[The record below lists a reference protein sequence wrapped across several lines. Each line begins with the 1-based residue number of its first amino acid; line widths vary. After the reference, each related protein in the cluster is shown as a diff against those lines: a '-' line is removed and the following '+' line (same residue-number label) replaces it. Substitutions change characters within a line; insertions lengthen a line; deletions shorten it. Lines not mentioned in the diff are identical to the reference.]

1 VVAVDEHGN
10 VRALGPDPATFEE
23 SFLLADFEP
32 PAGATGASGEGACV
46 YGEARGSPSVWE
58 RMVLSDGI
66 GRAELAAAIGRLEA
80 LAAEHPSSKRL
91 LAELVRTSKAVA
103 STAARS
109 KKTAL
114 IAEHLRRLDAREVG
128 LAVAYLC
135 GEVPQGRL
143 GVGYS
148 TLADT
153 EVAPATESSL
163 TLSGLDERLSELAAC
178 KGGGSARRR
187 TELLGRL
194 FSASTEDE
202 QRFLRHLLVGELR
215 QGALEGVVVEA
226 VASAFEL
233 EPDRLRRAVMLNGE
247 LAQVAEA
254 VRKEGPSALDRF
266 GLVLFRPLSPMLAQ
280 SAANVGEAIDLGA
293 AVFEHKFDG
302 ARVQVH
308 KDADRVAVYTRSLH
322 EVSARVP
329 EVVELVKGLRARSV
343 VLDGEVLGMR
353 ADGRPEP
360 FQVTMRRFGRKDQ
373 TEALRQ
379 ELPLSAFF
387 FDVLHADGDDL
398 VDRPLTER
406 SETLAAIVPSASRV
420 PRLATGDGA
429 LAERFLADALALG
442 REGVVAKS
450 AGAPYEAGRRGAA
463 WLKIKPT
470 HTLDLVVLAAEWG
483 SGRRHGKLSNIHLG
497 ARDPATGSYV
507 VLGKTFKGMTDA
519 MLAWQTEQFL
529 KLALGREGHVV
540 HVRPELVVEVAFDGV
555 QTSTQYPG
563 GVALRFARVK
573 RYRTDKS
580 ANEADSIDSVR
591 RLLVPG
597 SSGSED

>member
-1 VVAVDEHGN
+1 V
-10 VRALGPDPATFEE
+10 
-23 SFLLADFEP
+23 
-32 PAGATGASGEGACV
+32 
-46 YGEARGSPSVWE
+46 
-58 RMVLSDGI
+58 
-66 GRAELAAAIGRLEA
+66 
-80 LAAEHPSSKRL
+80 

-103 STAARS
+103 TTAARS
-109 KKTAL
+109 EKTAL
-114 IAEHLRRLDAREVG
+114 IAELLRRLDARDVG

-153 EVAPATESSL
+153 EVAHASESSL
-163 TLSGLDERLSELAAC
+163 TLRALDERLSELAAC
-178 KGGGSARRR
+178 KGGGSAKRRS
-187 TELLGRL
+187 ELLGRL

-215 QGALEGVVVEA
+215 QGALEGVVLEA
-226 VASAFEL
+226 VASAFGVP
-233 EPDRLRRAVMLNGE
+233 PDRLRRAVMLNGD
-247 LAQVAEA
+247 LAQVAQA
-254 VRKEGPSALDRF
+254 VREEGSSALDRF
-266 GLVLFRPLSPMLAQ
+266 GLVLFRPLAPMLAQ
-280 SAANVGEAIDLGA
+280 SAANVGDAIETLGA
-293 AVFEHKFDG
+293 ALFEHKLDG

-308 KDADRVAVYTRSLH
+308 KDDDRVAVYTRSLH

-329 EVVELVKGLRARSV
+329 EVVELVKGLGARSV

-353 ADGRPEP
+353 SDGRPQP

-373 TEALRQ
+373 TEALQR

-398 VDRPLTER
+398 VDRPLGART
-406 SETLAAIVPSASRV
+406 ETLAALVPEASRV
-420 PRLATGDGA
+420 PQLTTADPA

-442 REGVVAKS
+442 REGVMAKS
-450 AGAPYEAGRRGAA
+450 TDAPYEAGRRGAA
-463 WLKIKPT
+463 WLKVKPA

-497 ARDPATGSYV
+497 ARDPATGAFV
-507 VLGKTFKGMTDA
+507 MLGKTFKGMTDA

-529 KLALGREGHVV
+529 KLALGREGHIV

-580 ANEADSIDSVR
+580 ASEADTIDSVQ
-591 RLLVPG
+591 RLLTPG
-597 SSGSED
+597 ATAPED

>member
-1 VVAVDEHGN
+1 
-10 VRALGPDPATFEE
+10 
-23 SFLLADFEP
+23 
-32 PAGATGASGEGACV
+32 
-46 YGEARGSPSVWE
+46 
-58 RMVLSDGI
+58 
-66 GRAELAAAIGRLEA
+66 
-80 LAAEHPSSKRL
+80 L

-103 STAARS
+103 STASRS
-109 KKTAL
+109 GKTAL
-114 IAEHLRRLDAREVG
+114 IAELLRRLDAREVG

-143 GVGYS
+143 GIGYS

-153 EVAPATESSL
+153 EVAPAAESSL
-163 TLSGLDERLSELAAC
+163 SLRALDERLTELAAC

-215 QGALEGVVVEA
+215 QGALEGVVLEA
-226 VASAFEL
+226 VASAFRV
-233 EPDRLRRAVMLNGE
+233 EPDHLRRAVMLNGDF
-247 LAQVAEA
+247 AQVAQA
-254 VRKEGPSALDRF
+254 VREEGSSALDRF
-266 GLVLFRPLSPMLAQ
+266 GLVLFRPLAPMLAQ
-280 SAANVGEAIDLGA
+280 SAANVGEALETLGA
-293 AVFEHKFDG
+293 ALFEHKLDG

-308 KDADRVAVYTRSLH
+308 KDEDRVAVYTRSLH
-322 EVSARVP
+322 EVSTRVP
-329 EVVELVKGLRARSV
+329 EVVELVRSLRVRSV

-373 TEALRQ
+373 TEELRR
-379 ELPLSAFF
+379 EIPLSAFF

-398 VDRPLTER
+398 VDRPLGAR
-406 SETLAAIVPSASRV
+406 SEALAAIVPDMSRV
-420 PRLATGDGA
+420 PQLATADGA
-429 LAERFLADALALG
+429 LAERFLAEALALG
-442 REGVVAKS
+442 REGVMAKS
-450 AGAPYEAGRRGAA
+450 TGAPYEAGRRGAA
-463 WLKIKPT
+463 WLKVKPA

-497 ARDPATGSYV
+497 ARDPTTGSYV
-507 VLGKTFKGMTDA
+507 MLGKTFKGMTDA

-580 ANEADSIDSVR
+580 ASDADTIESVR
-591 RLLVPG
+591 RLLPAGGETKAAV
-597 SSGSED
+597 D